1 MTATEIQWLLFNEL
15 TPTPAGIWKRHFKD
29 TIT

>member
-15 TPTPAGIWKRHFKD
+15 IAAPFGIWKKHFKD
-29 TIT
+29 TTT